1 MENSFRILAL
11 DGGGLKGLFSA
22 AVLAEFERLMDVNIA
37 SDFDLIAGTST
48 GGLIAL
54 ALGAGFS
61 PADIVEFY
69 GRLGE
74 EVFGRPRRL
83 GCIFRPKHNAESLRG
98 ALREIFG
105 DMRLRESEC
114 CLLIPSY
121 SLTGL
126 DVHVFKTPHAS
137 RFVRDGDV
145 PMVDVALATSAA
157 PLFLRPARL
166 GNEYLIDGGIW
177 ANNPALTAIAE
188 AHSTFGVD
196 LADVHLLSLGTTTEV
211 TTAPKRLRNG
221 GFVQWARPS
230 TLDIFLRAQ
239 ATSSFHTAE
248 HLLRRDAGRIVRIDP
263 PVAKGLFDLD
273 RVNEGDI
280 RALAEHFAPH
290 YCDTVR
296 PFLGH
301 PAPKHAFYKEG
312 VPQP

>member
-1 MENSFRILAL
+1 
-11 DGGGLKGLFSA
+11 
-22 AVLAEFERLMDVNIA
+22 
-37 SDFDLIAGTST
+37 
-48 GGLIAL
+48 
-54 ALGAGFS
+54 
-61 PADIVEFY
+61 
-69 GRLGE
+69 
-74 EVFGRPRRL
+74 
-83 GCIFRPKHNAESLRG
+83 
-98 ALREIFG
+98 
-105 DMRLRESEC
+105 
-114 CLLIPSY
+114 
-121 SLTGL
+121 
-126 DVHVFKTPHAS
+126 
-137 RFVRDGDV
+137 
-145 PMVDVALATSAA
+145 MVDVALATSAA

-273 RVNEGDI
+273 RINEGDI

-301 PAPKHAFYKEG
+301 PAPKHSFFKEG